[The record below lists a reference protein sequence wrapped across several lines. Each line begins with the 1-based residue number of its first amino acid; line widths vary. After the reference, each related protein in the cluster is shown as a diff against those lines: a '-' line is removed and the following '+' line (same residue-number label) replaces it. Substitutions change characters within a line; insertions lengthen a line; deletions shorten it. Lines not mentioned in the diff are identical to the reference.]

1 MIPAK
6 VFLRTI
12 LVAFL
17 LFLLTAPV
25 GQGAGSEKVI
35 TSLNLQ
41 NADLLAVLR
50 FLSEFSGENI
60 VASASV
66 KGTVVDVQLRDVT
79 WRQALEIIM
88 KINHLAAREEE
99 GYIRVLP
106 LSEMYTTELELQ
118 QYLQDRENL
127 AKLEHRIL
135 PVEHAKADEIQRALA
150 SVLSARGRIDVDRR
164 TNALIVTDVSD
175 NLDLVARIVEELDQ
189 ETPQI
194 TISAKL
200 FEVDSDALF
209 EMGLDWT
216 VIQDGRSGEQST
228 TGGVSEA
235 LGKFTYSTMKDDIS
249 LDAFLSTLVSDG
261 QAEYLAHPEIT
272 TVDNKEATILMGQE
286 IPLKVLDEAGNVITE
301 MTQVGTQLTV
311 TPHITSE
318 NTILMDLQ
326 PERSSYVV
334 DPGAGVVIN
343 TQKAKTSVVVRN
355 GQTAVIGGLA
365 TEDTKQSEKGLP
377 LLKDIPLLGHLFKF
391 TREEVIKTDLVIF
404 VTPHIVPVEE

>member
-1 MIPAK
+1 MKSPK
-6 VFLRTI
+6 VFLKITMVT
-12 LVAFL
+12 LL
-17 LFLLTAPV
+17 LFLLFAPA
-25 GQGAGSEKVI
+25 GQGAGSGKVI

-41 NADLLAVLR
+41 HADILAVLR

-88 KINHLAAREEE
+88 KINHLAALEEE
-99 GYIRVLP
+99 DYIRVLP
-106 LSEMYTTELELQ
+106 LDELYSTELQLQ
-118 QYLQDRENL
+118 QYLQDKENL
-127 AKLEHRIL
+127 AQLEHRIL
-135 PVEHAKADEIQRALA
+135 QVEHAKADEMQSSLA
-150 SVLSARGRIDVDRR
+150 SMLSPRGRIDVDRR

-175 NLDLVARIVEELDQ
+175 NLDLVAQIVDELDK

-200 FEVDSDALF
+200 FEVDSEALF

-228 TGGVSEA
+228 TTGVSEA

-249 LDAFLSTLVSDG
+249 LDAFLSTLVSNG
-261 QAEYLAHPEIT
+261 SAEYLAHPEIT
-272 TVDNKEATILMGQE
+272 TVDNKQATILMGQE

-311 TPHITSE
+311 TPHITSA

-343 TQKAKTSVVVRN
+343 TQKAQTSVVVRN
-355 GQTAVIGGLA
+355 GQTAVIGGL
-365 TEDTKQSEKGLP
+365 TTQDTKLTDKGLP

-404 VTPHIVPVEE
+404 VTPKIVPPGE